1 VAEGVER
8 HLPFLS
14 SHLDILAV
22 DLDESVDL
30 SHAEAELVLVFG
42 GDGSILHVA
51 RRMKEN
57 ALPVFGVNYGH
68 FGFLADVDPDHLEQ
82 AVERLISGEYAVSE
96 RTRLRVRLCRDGR
109 VEEEWLAFND
119 VVLGRESV
127 GRMVDVDVRVDGDVA
142 IAFSGDGLILATPT
156 GSTAHA
162 MAAGGPLLD
171 PTVAAVVMVPIAPH
185 SLAMRPIVLAGD
197 QTIEL
202 AVRPTRGAASVSV
215 DGQTAWVMQPDHTIE
230 VVDAGAPVRLLRVL
244 GSPFYDA
251 LRTKLG
257 WRGRPDY
264 RIDAAVE

>member
-1 VAEGVER
+1 MALRLYGINNCDKVRAARNWLAEHGI
-8 HLPFLS
+8 PFTFTDLRS
-14 SHLDILAV
+14 EDRAVLDTPL
-22 DLDESVDL
+22 LDGWITSL
-30 SHAEAELVLVFG
+30 G
-42 GDGSILHVA
+42 W
-51 RRMKEN
+51 
-57 ALPVFGVNYGH
+57 
-68 FGFLADVDPDHLEQ
+68 
-82 AVERLISGEYAVSE
+82 ERLVNRRSATW
-96 RTRLRVRLCRDGR
+96 RQ
-109 VEEEWLAFND
+109 LAKTDRIALDDNRARELLLAHPTLLKRP
-119 VVLGRESV
+119 VLTG
-127 GRMVDVDVRVDGDVA
+127 
-142 IAFSGDGLILATPT
+142 FST
-156 GSTAHA
+156 
-162 MAAGGPLLD
+162 AGGPLLD